1 MGVSKG
7 FVPQNSSFV
16 HNSDFPHHHDFGLMQ
31 NHSYFGA
38 WLSSLL
44 LRNCWGTRCSQNSK
58 LAPLYPSTIFGSHSH
73 KKIKQTQNLDSL
85 HPTSIPSLAAF
96 VDDED
101 DAGLASILESALE
114 VDEVDESLMRYIKSK
129 FQKLAEQNSSGSSSS
144 AVPAAAAGNA
154 PPPPSA
160 QFSEE
165 EEKLKIVGE
174 VLGCDMDF
182 SRWIVLRN
190 EFKGSPSDVIIS
202 SALDRLPRLRSEY
215 DAVVERR
222 RRKELDDRL
231 RRAEVERN
239 AGKENSSMI
248 DEVTKKLIMSRF
260 DDESY
265 AVGSNNNNNNNNNN
279 AKAKKEARRN
289 SKKEK
294 SKSDSGVRFRD
305 GVVVSNKGGKFITEE
320 VRIKRIR
327 HEICSG
333 KEEGSERRVERGC
346 FKDVNVL
353 PLSPSHLFNP
363 PVHLPLTPPQIKP
376 DWDGGS
382 RGRVKSKGKRG
393 VGWT

>member
-1 MGVSKG
+1 MFSE
-7 FVPQNSSFV
+7 
-16 HNSDFPHHHDFGLMQ
+16 
-31 NHSYFGA
+31 Y
-38 WLSSLL
+38 
-44 LRNCWGTRCSQNSK
+44 
-58 LAPLYPSTIFGSHSH
+58 
-73 KKIKQTQNLDSL
+73 
-85 HPTSIPSLAAF
+85 LAAF

-101 DAGLASILESALE
+101 DAGLASMLESALE

-129 FQKLAEQNSSGSSSS
+129 FQKLAETKSSGSSSS

-160 QFSEE
+160 QTSEE

-265 AVGSNNNNNNNNNN
+265 AVGSNNNNNNNANN

-320 VRIKRIR
+320 
-327 HEICSG
+327 
-333 KEEGSERRVERGC
+333 
-346 FKDVNVL
+346 
-353 PLSPSHLFNP
+353 
-363 PVHLPLTPPQIKP
+363 IKP